1 MDDMNAFEA
10 QVGREVVLAM
20 GPLRPVD
27 DAAIFTAI
35 TATRS
40 PTWRVQSMFSATK
53 LVVAAVIVALFGGL
67 LLAGVLTP
75 PRGDETAPAAGTDP
89 LSGLVTEEVT
99 PGVLRV
105 VRDDAGHDLAS
116 LGVFEIAVGPDGAV
130 WLDGRGGLFRLREPG
145 IADSPSN
152 GLRTELT
159 VGPDGSV
166 WSRAAWQRRDRS
178 IRSFDGE
185 RWVYHPGP
193 TVDTGVLRND
203 QLGPVFA
210 IGPDGSVW
218 AAWVNAEQPKP
229 PGFKLARLEGGQ
241 WVGVDLAAWP
251 DDLVGNANAAYG
263 PGLVATDDGSLWMIA
278 YDGDYQNVLARFDGR
293 EWDFTAIPGQVF
305 NALDLAAG
313 PDGSIWLF
321 GTEGQSTARLAKHT
335 DGAWT
340 VVETPPDIR
349 PDTGYSAEDGLRP
362 VVTSDGAVWI
372 RRKGDTESLSQFDCD
387 GLLRYDDTWTGYLAD
402 HCIHSVAAGP
412 GGEVWVVTGPIDEQS
427 GEPTDTDVYLI
438 DPTTSV
444 AADG

>member
-1 MDDMNAFEA
+1 M
-10 QVGREVVLAM
+10 
-20 GPLRPVD
+20 
-27 DAAIFTAI
+27 
-35 TATRS
+35 
-40 PTWRVQSMFSATK
+40 
-53 LVVAAVIVALFGGL
+53 
-67 LLAGVLTP
+67 
-75 PRGDETAPAAGTDP
+75 APAAATDSP
-89 LSGLVTEEVT
+89 SPTTIEELLSGMVTEEVE

-116 LGVFEIAVGPDGAV
+116 LGVVEIAVGADGAV
-130 WLDGRGGLFRLREPG
+130 WMNGGSGLFRLREPG

-178 IRSFDGE
+178 VRSFDGE

-218 AAWVNAEQPKP
+218 AAWVKAEQPKP
-229 PGFKLARLEGGQ
+229 PGFELARLEGGR
-241 WVGVDLAAWP
+241 WVGVDLTGWA
-251 DDLVGNANAAYG
+251 DDLVGEASAAYG

-278 YDGDYQNVLARFDGR
+278 NAGEGGDDWRTVLMRYDGTR
-293 EWDFTAIPGQVF
+293 WDAVETPFQVF
-305 NALDLAAG
+305 NALYVAAG

-321 GTEGQSTARLAKHT
+321 GFEGESTARLATYT

-372 RRKGDTESLSQFDCD
+372 RRKGNTSSRAMDRSPTESLSQSDCD

-402 HCIHSVAAGP
+402 HCVHSVAAGP
-412 GGEVWVVTGPIDEQS
+412 GGEVWVVTGPIDDQS
-427 GEPTDTDVYLI
+427 GEPTDTDLYLI

-444 AADG
+444 AADE